1 MNCEH
6 GTDPRGC
13 PQCAPALVERF
24 KTIGEAFAIA
34 RDLARC
40 VHAVTIAVGPYQM
53 CRSCGARRTLAP
65 AGSRGLSLWR
75 LPDITQRAA
84 TLAARADLSNPFKV
98 TS

>member
-6 GTDPRGC
+6 NRDPRSC
-13 PQCAPALVERF
+13 PTCAPALVERF

-40 VHAVTIAVGPYQM
+40 VHAVTVHVGPYHM
-53 CRSCGARRTLAP
+53 CRSCGAMRTLP
-65 AGSRGLSLWR
+65 QAGARGLSLWR
-75 LPDITQRAA
+75 LPDIAQRAA

-98 TS
+98 TG